1 MNFSRAYRSTRKH
14 MMRDVDQKKYVYMYF
29 VMITDR
35 SKVLTAA
42 HKLTAN
48 K

>member
-1 MNFSRAYRSTRKH
+1 

-42 HKLTAN
+42 LKLAAN